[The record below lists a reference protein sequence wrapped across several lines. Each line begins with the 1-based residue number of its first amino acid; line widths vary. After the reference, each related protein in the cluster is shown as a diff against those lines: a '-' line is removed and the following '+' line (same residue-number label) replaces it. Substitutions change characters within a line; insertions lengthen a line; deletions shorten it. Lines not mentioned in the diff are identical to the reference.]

1 MQDSSK
7 QGLSGHGLSGLSLGL
22 TDVSTAATSG
32 CGCGGACGGHGE
44 AHGHSHAEQHAA
56 APADGGQTFAV
67 AGMTC
72 SHCVSSVTEELTAL
86 DGVEAVAV
94 DLHPGAL
101 STVVV
106 TASRP
111 LGGDEVRAAVEEA
124 GYTLASGC
132 RPPPRSDSTSPG

>member
-1 MQDSSK
+1 MDDVNEQTTS
-7 QGLSGHGLSGLSLGL
+7 GRRLSGFGLGL
-22 TDVSTAATSG
+22 TDISAAATSG
-32 CGCGGACGGHGE
+32 CGCGGACGGHGGG
-44 AHGHSHAEQHAA
+44 HGHAHAEQHAA
-56 APADGGQTFAV
+56 APAEAGQRFAV

-86 DGVEAVAV
+86 DGVEGVAV
-94 DLHPGAL
+94 DLRPGAL

-124 GYTLASGC
+124 GYTLAS
-132 RPPPRSDSTSPG
+132 

>member
-1 MQDSSK
+1 MHDGTEHTANQRR
-7 QGLSGHGLSGLSLGL
+7 LSGFGLGI
-22 TDVSTAATSG
+22 TDVSAPAAGG
-32 CGCGGACGGHGE
+32 CGCGGACGGHG
-44 AHGHSHAEQHAA
+44 HGHAHAEQHAA
-56 APADGGQTFAV
+56 APAGSGQTFAV

-86 DGVEAVAV
+86 DGVEGVAV
-94 DLHPGAL
+94 DLRPGAL

-124 GYTLASGC
+124 GYTLAS
-132 RPPPRSDSTSPG
+132 